1 MRKVIKYV
9 VSFFFIFLLFPIS
22 LIAGEI
28 IEADC
33 EDPEW
38 VYLNEV
44 KMRLLINTD
53 GGKQTIADENFADV
67 TFTKDKVVMKERDG
81 DTLTIDIESGSLYY
95 NGKNI
100 GHCIFSNLEVL
111 EKGNTADADDGEII
125 QLLESIKIQQDKI
138 LEKLDANSITD
149 HSLLAHEHGEK
160 VSLPCSAQIKVE
172 QDYSDKWNGTMWTK
186 FALTD
191 SLLKAHNAISETDGK
206 YPIPMEVEITTNDGE
221 KISMIVGYN
230 IEVSGGNMLRGFQTY
245 GDLNLLF
252 EGLSEEAEKDI
263 KMKKYGEFLNVTC
276 SFNSH
281 SVQYH

>member
-138 LEKLDANSITD
+138 LEKLDAHSITD
-149 HSLLAHEHGEK
+149 HSLLAHEHGKK
-160 VSLPCSAQIKVE
+160 VSVPSEGEFLEAECTLNDITRIQLIPVE
-172 QDYSDKWNGTMWTK
+172 NGTYDGMTFYHMK
-186 FALTD
+186 DKVIVNKGSEQMIFD
-191 SLLKAHNAISETDGK
+191 LLSG
-206 YPIPMEVEITTNDGE
+206 EIFLDGE
-221 KISMIVGYN
+221 KSPTVCK
-230 IEVSGGNMLRGFQTY
+230 F
-245 GDLNLLF
+245 LNLEVL
-252 EGLSEEAEKDI
+252 EK
-263 KMKKYGEFLNVTC
+263 
-276 SFNSH
+276 
-281 SVQYH
+281 